1 MTTKNGRPIQIDR
14 GTAGVPRIYH
24 LEMHRACDRFLAKR
38 GIGTAPVGRRN
49 NWLFGK
55 AAK

>member
-1 MTTKNGRPIQIDR
+1 MTTKNGKPIQIDR

-24 LEMHRACDRFLAKR
+24 LEFHRACDRFLAKR